1 MAAGSLVPEHRLVL
15 PLVEGC
21 GRWIWL
27 SDGAKA
33 IGVLGLCWGALE
45 RFALHSDSG
54 TGRWQLEAWRP
65 RAPFGLKAEG
75 DDFG

>member
-1 MAAGSLVPEHRLVL
+1 MAAGSLVPERRLVL

-33 IGVLGLCWGALE
+33 NGA
-45 RFALHSDSG
+45 
-54 TGRWQLEAWRP
+54 
-65 RAPFGLKAEG
+65 RAPLGLKAEG

>member
-21 GRWIWL
+21 GMWIWL

-33 IGVLGLCWGALE
+33 NGMLGLCWGALE
-45 RFALHSDSG
+45 RSVSS
-54 TGRWQLEAWRP
+54 P
-65 RAPFGLKAEG
+65 V
-75 DDFG
+75 